1 MSALEKSGEWQL
13 TLDVFQMFLGYF
25 SWPYFSG
32 AGHWNISPRLK
43 LNIAIENWACL
54 APKKEHRFPNQLF
67 FQRFIAVLG
76 RVTVLENLR

>member
-32 AGHWNISPRLK
+32 AGHWNISPCLK
-43 LNIAIENWACL
+43 LNIAIEKWVCL
-54 APKKEHRFPNQLF
+54 APKRKIGFLTSVF
-67 FQRFIAVLG
+67 FQRFMAVLG